1 MDYVRVRVEAARLL
15 LMYHGTTSK
24 FLRTILKK
32 GLVPG
37 KMKVWD
43 AEKKD
48 LESLEGVYLTNSFM
62 TAYSAA
68 GTAFRKFGGNR
79 LFVIAQVSL
88 GVGIAMDEDELLPII
103 AGALHSVIHCH
114 CILLETLK
122 DEKVLKKALDEGF
135 KDFVKRLQHYVEKK
149 HRKRVAAT
157 LKKKE
162 GKIRKCLYYFLLDSA
177 VKEIGHYL
185 KGVKYYEAERY
196 CAPPEILWDY
206 AKTTPR
212 LNRRDTQKKLRKYL
226 DEVSKIV
233 GLLTKGFKK
242 EVIGPFLGLS
252 NVRVP
257 SIGYK
262 GRTKIVGIV
271 EETRAEMGNNE
282 LTIHYE
288 RGKIANRLKKDYE
301 KAIGKCTIIRP
312 S

>member
-1 MDYVRVRVEAARLL
+1 M
-15 LMYHGTTSK
+15 
-24 FLRTILKK
+24 
-32 GLVPG
+32 
-37 KMKVWD
+37 
-43 AEKKD
+43 
-48 LESLEGVYLTNSFM
+48 
-62 TAYSAA
+62 
-68 GTAFRKFGGNR
+68 
-79 LFVIAQVSL
+79 
-88 GVGIAMDEDELLPII
+88 PIKSQI
-103 AGALHSVIHCH
+103 
-114 CILLETLK
+114 
-122 DEKVLKKALDEGF
+122 
-135 KDFVKRLQHYVEKK
+135 
-149 HRKRVAAT
+149 
-157 LKKKE
+157 
-162 GKIRKCLYYFLLDSA
+162 
-177 VKEIGHYL
+177 
-185 KGVKYYEAERY
+185 KYYEAERY